1 MATATISPL
10 APPHPPAGIG
20 AVLGLIGFSAI
31 VSQIVLLRE
40 LLVVFYG
47 NEMSAGVML
56 AAWLFWTAF
65 GSSVLGRLGTRRPR
79 AVMASLELL
88 IALILPATIF
98 AVRAS
103 REFFH
108 ALPGEVLGP
117 GAILLTSLVALSA
130 LCSAHGWLFAA
141 GARLYASGMRV
152 AGAVAGGKVYLAE
165 AAGSALG
172 GLLASLLLV
181 RHWNAFEIALFV
193 ALLNGMAA
201 LWLTV
206 RAKPWRWTAVALLV
220 AGVGAVSPAAQAWLE
235 QTSLVRLWPGQQVL
249 TSRESYFGN
258 LTVIQNEGSRSL
270 FVNGLPMFTVP
281 DAAAAEETVHYAL
294 LQHPAPRRLL
304 LIGGGLNG
312 SIAQALQH
320 PSLEHVDYVELD
332 PQVFRIAASYFPVA
346 WQQLTTD
353 RRVRILE
360 GDGRRLLKQASETWD
375 VVVVNLPE
383 PQTAQLNRFY
393 TREFF
398 RETRARLSP
407 GGLLSFQLR
416 SSENYLS
423 PERAAF
429 LRCIYRTL
437 REVFPEVG
445 FIPGATVHFFAGS
458 RNAIPR
464 ADMLL
469 ARLRQRGLQTRYVRE
484 YFLPFRMMP
493 DRMEEMEQVL
503 HREAATPVN
512 SDFAPVAYY
521 FGVALW
527 STQFNH
533 AYRVWFEKLSPVPFG
548 MLLAALALA
557 ALLALGGVRL
567 QKSHNRR
574 RNAAAGL
581 CVATAGFNLMGLEVL
596 LLLGFQAIYGYLYQQ
611 LAILLAMFMAG
622 MAAGSAWGLRR
633 NLKSGSALAWL
644 QIAIAIAPGLLYA
657 VLLLAEQLAIG
668 LRFQRDYLG
677 EALFAAMA
685 LAAGMLGGMQFTV
698 AGRIT
703 LGEART
709 DGSSGLAFNDEPAG
723 LRAGTLYA
731 LDLLGACAGAVVISG
746 YLAPVFGFARAAAI
760 MAVGATGPAIL
771 AALGSRRKPAGQAAP
786 PRAHQRPAR

>member
-10 APPHPPAGIG
+10 APPRTPAGIG

-56 AAWLFWTAF
+56 AAWLLWTAF
-65 GSSVLGRLGTRRPR
+65 GSSVLGRLGTLRPR
-79 AVMASLELL
+79 AVMASLEIL

-103 REFFH
+103 REAFH

-141 GARLYASGMRV
+141 GARLYASEMRV
-152 AGAVAGGKVYLAE
+152 ATGVAGGKVYLAE

-181 RHWNAFEIALFV
+181 RHWNAFAIALFV
-193 ALLNGMAA
+193 ALLNGIAA
-201 LWLTV
+201 LWLTF
-206 RAKPWRWTAVALLV
+206 RTGPWRWTAVALLA
-220 AGVGAVSPAAQAWLE
+220 AGVGAASPAAQAWLE
-235 QTSLVRLWPGQQVL
+235 QTSLVRLWRGMQVL

-258 LTVIQNEGSRSL
+258 LTVIQNEGSRTL

-281 DAAAAEETVHYAL
+281 DVAAAEETVHYAL

-312 SIAQALQH
+312 SITEALQH

-332 PQVFRIAASYFPVA
+332 PQVFRIAAGYFPAA
-346 WQQLTTD
+346 WRELIAD
-353 RRVRILE
+353 RHVRILE

-445 FIPGATVHFFAGS
+445 FIPGETVHFFAGS
-458 RNAIPR
+458 RNAIPE
-464 ADMLL
+464 AGVLL

-493 DRMEEMEQVL
+493 DRMEQMAQVL
-503 HREAATPVN
+503 HGNAATPVN
-512 SDFAPVAYY
+512 RDFAPVAYY

-533 AYRVWFEKLSPVPFG
+533 AYRVWFEKLSTVPFG
-548 MLLAALALA
+548 VILAAVAIAALATLA
-557 ALLALGGVRL
+557 GVLL
-567 QKSHNRR
+567 QKSPSRR
-574 RNAAAGL
+574 RNATTGL
-581 CVATAGFNLMGLEVL
+581 CVAAAGFNLMGLEVL
-596 LLLGFQAIYGYLYQQ
+596 LLLGFQAIYGYLYHQ

-622 MAAGSAWGLRR
+622 MAAGSAWGLRKNVER
-633 NLKSGSALAWL
+633 GSALAWL
-644 QIAIAIAPGLLYA
+644 QIAVAMAPGLLCA
-657 VLLLAEQLAIG
+657 VLFLAEQVAIG

-677 EALFAAMA
+677 EALFAGMA

-698 AGRIT
+698 ASRMT
-703 LGEART
+703 LGEARR
-709 DGSSGLAFNDEPAG
+709 DGGSGIALAQNSSG

-731 LDLLGACAGAVVISG
+731 LDLLGACAGAVMISG
-746 YLAPVFGFARAAAI
+746 YLAPVFGFAWAAAL
-760 MAVGATGPAIL
+760 MAVVATGPAIL
-771 AALGSRRKPAGQAAP
+771 AALGSRRKLAG
-786 PRAHQRPAR
+786 